1 MATNYLA
8 LALLPHFLWC
18 GILLQ
23 FVCTHEVVVVV
34 DKLMDDILEPLGA
47 IHDSG
52 RDQADGEDQATGGR
66 S

>member
-8 LALLPHFLWC
+8 FAILPHFLWF

-34 DKLMDDILEPLGA
+34 DKLMDDILEPLDA
-47 IHDSG
+47 IHGSG
-52 RDQADGEDQATGGR
+52 GDQTDDDVQATGGL
-66 S
+66 